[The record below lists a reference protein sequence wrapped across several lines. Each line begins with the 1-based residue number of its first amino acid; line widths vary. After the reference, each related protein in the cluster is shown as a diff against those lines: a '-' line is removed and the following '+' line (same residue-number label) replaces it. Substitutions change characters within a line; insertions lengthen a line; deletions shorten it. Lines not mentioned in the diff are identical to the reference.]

1 MQDCRPGIA
10 PVVKGDQL
18 SKDQCPKNEVKMR
31 TMKDVPYVSVV
42 GCLMYIQVCT
52 RPDIAFVVN
61 MFGRFS
67 SSPGWTHWVAAK
79 KVMRYLRCTK
89 NFMLVYKKVDDLDL
103 LVYSDSDFA
112 GC

>member
-10 PVVKGDQL
+10 PVVKGDKL

-52 RPDIAFVVN
+52 RPDIAFAVN